1 MALLVLEFHVLITV
15 ELLHNGH
22 LGDRRKW
29 PLLGGTGEIRNMYGG
44 GHKLGPHHTNVCKFS
59 QICRAISSSLLTAWD
74 VSLSN
79 LAMLLILRHS
89 LQWCQRIFLN
99 WFISK
104 VDKPFQGLLHRPI
117 RTAVTNTSKD
127 LKLNTACVFVSAL
140 FIVKY

>member
-59 QICRAISSSLLTAWD
+59 QICRAISSFAYC
-74 VSLSN
+74 V
-79 LAMLLILRHS
+79 RH
-89 LQWCQRIFLN
+89 ITFKFGN
-99 WFISK
+99 
-104 VDKPFQGLLHRPI
+104 
-117 RTAVTNTSKD
+117 VTNIKALFTVVSKD
-127 LKLNTACVFVSAL
+127 FP
-140 FIVKY
+140 